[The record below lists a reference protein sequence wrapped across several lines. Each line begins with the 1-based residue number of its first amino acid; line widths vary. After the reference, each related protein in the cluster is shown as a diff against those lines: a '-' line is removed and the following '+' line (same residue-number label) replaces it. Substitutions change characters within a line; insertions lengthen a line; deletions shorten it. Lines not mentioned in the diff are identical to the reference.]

1 MPKSFWRLPA
11 GASGAGPSGSVFAVL
26 CGCEA
31 CRAAAV
37 TFTPPAQ
44 FGAAEAT
51 CTCAGLCAAELKLD
65 KRAELNPGDGSVG
78 GRTWPGMVPD
88 AVRMSLPGPPFA

>member
-1 MPKSFWRLPA
+1 VEDRA
-11 GASGAGPSGSVFAVL
+11 GLIITVLALAGFPSGSVFAVV

-31 CRAAAV
+31 CRSAAV

-51 CTCAGLCAAELKLD
+51 CTCAGLSAAELKLD
-65 KRAELNPGDGSVG
+65 KRAELNPGDTTAD
-78 GRTWPGMVPD
+78 RC
-88 AVRMSLPGPPFA
+88 GPNHVTEVASEFIFRQ